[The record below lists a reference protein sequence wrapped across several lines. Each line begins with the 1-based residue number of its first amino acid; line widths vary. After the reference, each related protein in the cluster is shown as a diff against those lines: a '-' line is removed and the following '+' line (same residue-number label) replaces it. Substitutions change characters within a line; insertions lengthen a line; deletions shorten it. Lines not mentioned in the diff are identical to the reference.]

1 MAHCHLD
8 SYLSTQ
14 FSRQLSKRFDRP
26 RTRKILMTHGTDAA
40 TAHRLL
46 DQLTVE
52 EKLSLLHQANPAIER
67 LGLAAF
73 STGTEALHG
82 LSWLGEAT
90 LFPQPVG
97 LAASWDLDL
106 VRRVGEAVGIEVRG
120 KHADSPAVSLNVWA
134 PVVNPLRHP
143 LWGRNEEGYSED
155 SWLTGRLGCAYSW
168 GLRGSDPVR
177 WRTVPTLKH
186 FLGYNNEVDRSTTNS
201 QLRQRV
207 LHEYELPAYR
217 PAIEEGAA
225 GAAML
230 SYNLVNGRPAHVS
243 DLVAA
248 HLRSWVAD
256 SADLFIVSD
265 AAAPT
270 NLFVSEEFF
279 DGPVAAHAAA
289 LTAGVDSFTDNDTN
303 TEPTVSALRQA
314 LAEGLIGIEHVD
326 AAVLRLLTARAR
338 TGEFDTE
345 PHPFATITADVIGS
359 PAHLAL
365 TREAAAAGTVL
376 LKNDPVAGT
385 PVLPLAPATRVAIL
399 GPLADRVLA
408 DWYSGSLIAP
418 VSLTDGLTA
427 ALTGGG
433 VTVASGSDLIA
444 LRDPQTGRYLTSGGP
459 DGGRLHAASDT
470 VGAAQT
476 FELTEWGHGH
486 VTLRNTASD
495 RLVTRGPH
503 GYLEDTATRVGG
515 WVAQEALRLLRRDDG
530 SVSLQHRGSGLWL
543 HADLG
548 TGAIL
553 AQPAT
558 EATADRFALRVLRS
572 GLAHAAGVAA
582 AADTVI
588 VTVGNDPHLGGRE
601 TEDRPALALPEHQAE
616 LVAVAADANARLA
629 LLVISSYPFVLGGA
643 LEKAPA
649 ILWSSHAGEQLG
661 HGLADVL
668 TGAVEPTGRLAQTWW
683 SGESDLAD
691 VLDYDI
697 ITSHSTYLYSP
708 ATPDFAF
715 GHGLGYAHA
724 SVASATLPA
733 DPVRWSVEAG
743 LENPVTVT
751 VGVVGGPGHGPAV
764 ATVQLYVSAPAH
776 RLPFPRRRLA
786 GFGRVSVPAGG
797 AAELTITL
805 DPAALTVWDVSTQ
818 RLIVET
824 GDYELLVGRSAE
836 SIDHRLPLHVDGVSV
851 APRDPLT
858 GFGADS
864 FDHTGHSDTVRSE
877 LVAYTPLAGTAV
889 AVAADA
895 RRARLVYLAV
905 DLAALPG
912 VLAVEARGTGR
923 IDLESRRD
931 GLWSPLGSAS
941 VDARDWQTVAIPLDE
956 ATIAAAPADLRVT
969 FARGVQLGFLGGPTA
984 ALP

>member
-1 MAHCHLD
+1 
-8 SYLSTQ
+8 
-14 FSRQLSKRFDRP
+14 
-26 RTRKILMTHGTDAA
+26 MTHGTDAA
-40 TAHRLL
+40 TAHHLL

-67 LGLAAF
+67 LGLDAF
-73 STGTEALHG
+73 STGTEGLHG

-155 SWLTGRLGCAYSW
+155 SWLTGLLGCAYSW
-168 GLRGSDPVR
+168 GLRGNDPVR

-230 SYNLVNGRPAHVS
+230 SYNLVNGHPAHVS

-248 HLRSWVAD
+248 HLRTWVAD

-289 LTAGVDSFTDNDTN
+289 LIAGVDSFTDNDTN
-303 TEPTVSALRQA
+303 TEPTVSAIRQA

-345 PHPFATITADVIGS
+345 PHQYAGITADVIGS

-365 TREAAAAGTVL
+365 AREAAAAGTVL

-385 PVLPLAPATRVAIL
+385 PVLPLAPASRVALL

-418 VSLTDGLTA
+418 VSLTDGLATA
-427 ALTGGG
+427 LAATGGG

-444 LRDPQTGRYLTSGGP
+444 LRDPRTGRYLTSGGP

-470 VGAAQT
+470 VGDAQT

-486 VTLRNTASD
+486 VTLRNTATD
-495 RLVTRGPH
+495 RLVTRGAH

-515 WVAQEALRLLRRDDG
+515 WVAQEDLRLLRHDDG

-548 TGAIL
+548 NGAIL
-553 AQPAT
+553 AQPAS
-558 EATADRFALRVLRS
+558 EATADRFGLRVLRS
-572 GLAHAAGVAA
+572 GLAHAAHVAA
-582 AADTVI
+582 EADTVI

-616 LVAVAADANARLA
+616 LVGAAADANAHLA
-629 LLVISSYPFVLGGA
+629 LLVISSYPFALGGA

-649 ILWSSHAGEQLG
+649 ILWSSHAGEALG

-697 ITSHSTYLYSP
+697 ITSASTYLYSS

-715 GHGLGYAHA
+715 GHGLGYARA
-724 SVASATLPA
+724 SVSAATLSA
-733 DPVRWSVEAG
+733 SRVRWTDETG
-743 LENPVTVT
+743 LTPVTVT
-751 VGVVGGPGHGPAV
+751 VGVIGDPGDAQPAGPAV
-764 ATVQLYVSAPAH
+764 ATVQLYVAANAH

-786 GFGRVSVPAGG
+786 GFGRVSVAAGG
-797 AAELTITL
+797 AAELTIAL
-805 DPAALTVWDVSTQ
+805 DPAALMVWDVTTQ

-824 GDYELLVGRSAE
+824 GDYEMLVGRSAE
-836 SIDHRLPLHVDGVSV
+836 SIDHRLLLHVDGVSV
-851 APRDPLT
+851 APRNPVA

-895 RRARLVYLAV
+895 RRARLVYLTV
-905 DLAALPG
+905 DLAALAG

-931 GLWSPLGSAS
+931 GLWSPLGSAE
-941 VDARDWQTVAIPLDE
+941 VGTLDWKTVSIRLEGAG
-956 ATIAAAPADLRVT
+956 TNAAPADLRVT
-969 FARGVQLGFLGGPTA
+969 LSRGVQLAFLGGPHI
-984 ALP
+984 ALS

>member
-1 MAHCHLD
+1 
-8 SYLSTQ
+8 
-14 FSRQLSKRFDRP
+14 
-26 RTRKILMTHGTDAA
+26 MTHGTDAA
-40 TAHRLL
+40 TALRLL

-73 STGTEALHG
+73 HTGTEALHG

-90 LFPQPVG
+90 QFPQAVG

-106 VRRVGEAVGIEVRG
+106 IRRVGEAVGTEVRG
-120 KHADSPAVSLNVWA
+120 KHADSPEVSLNVWA

-155 SWLTGRLGCAYSW
+155 SLLTGRMGCAYSW
-168 GLRGSDPVR
+168 GLRGTDPVR

-243 DLVAA
+243 DLVAT

-256 SADLFIVSD
+256 SAELLIVSD
-265 AAAPT
+265 AAAPS
-270 NLFVSEEFF
+270 NLFGSEEFF

-289 LTAGVDSFTDNDTN
+289 LAAGVDSFTDNDTN
-303 TEPTVSALRQA
+303 AEPTISALRHA
-314 LAEGLIGIEHVD
+314 LADGLINIGQVD

-345 PHPFATITADVIGS
+345 PHPYASVTADVIGS
-359 PAHLAL
+359 PAHIDLA
-365 TREAAAAGTVL
+365 RQAVAAGTVL
-376 LKNDPVAGT
+376 LKNDPTRGL
-385 PVLPLAPATRVAIL
+385 PLLPLAPATRVAVL
-399 GPLADRVLA
+399 GPLADRVLT

-418 VSLTDGLTA
+418 VSLSDGLA
-427 ALTGGG
+427 DALGASGGS

-444 LRDPQTGRYLTSGGP
+444 LRDPRTGRYLTSGGAT
-459 DGGRLHAASDT
+459 GGRVHAASDT
-470 VGAAQT
+470 VGDAQT

-486 VTLRNTASD
+486 ATLRNIASD

-515 WVAQEALRLLRRDDG
+515 WVAQEALRLLRHDDG
-530 SVSLQHRGSGLWL
+530 SVSVQHRGSGLWL

-548 TGAIL
+548 NGSIL
-553 AQPAT
+553 AVPAT
-558 EATADRFALRVLRS
+558 EATADRFGLRVLRS
-572 GLAHAAGVAA
+572 GLAHAAAVAA
-582 AADTVI
+582 EADTVI

-601 TEDRPALALPEHQAE
+601 TEDRPVLALPGHQAE
-616 LVAVAADANARLA
+616 LVSTVADANNNVV
-629 LLVISSYPFVLGGA
+629 LLVISSYPFALGA
-643 LEKAPA
+643 AIEKAPA
-649 ILWSSHAGEQLG
+649 IVWSSHAGEQLG

-683 SGESDLAD
+683 AGEADLAG

-697 ITSHSTYLYSP
+697 ITSRSTYLYST
-708 ATPDFAF
+708 AEPDFPF
-715 GHGLGYAHA
+715 GHGLGYARA
-724 SVASATLPA
+724 TVPAATLA
-733 DPVRWSVEAG
+733 ESRLSWTGEAG
-743 LENPVTVT
+743 PAHPVTVT
-751 VGVVGGPGHGPAV
+751 VTVAGAADPGRPARAAV

-786 GFGRVSVPAGG
+786 GFGRVRVAAGES
-797 AAELTITL
+797 AELTITL
-805 DPAALTVWDVSTQ
+805 DPAALTVWDVTTG
-818 RLIVET
+818 RLIVES
-824 GDYELLVGRSAE
+824 GDYEVLVGQSAE
-836 SIDHRLPLHVDGVSV
+836 AIEHTLVLHVDGATV
-851 APRDPLT
+851 APRDPVA

-864 FDHTGHSDTVRSE
+864 FDETGASASVGSE
-877 LVAYTPLAGTAV
+877 LVVYSPLVGTAV
-889 AVAADA
+889 AVAPTA
-895 RRARLVYLAV
+895 RCARLVYLDV
-905 DLAALPG
+905 DLGALAG
-912 VLAVEARGTGR
+912 TLRLETRGAGR
-923 IDLESRRD
+923 IDLECRRG
-931 GLWSPLGSAS
+931 GLWSVLGSADVTS
-941 VDARDWQTVAIPLDE
+941 PAWSAVLVRFDAAGSRPGT
-956 ATIAAAPADLRVT
+956 ADLRVT
-969 FARGVQLGFLGGPTA
+969 LPRGVQLAVIGGDSPTA
-984 ALP
+984 VQASS